1 MKCVINKVKDVRVL
15 LSISKRASLNEVI
28 LNNFFIVNNV
38 RPLIYLCYL
47 LLPNLLFD
55 VLHRWMVLRLTG
67 GRKLL
72 CLPISAKTR
81 DSWNMRRKKVKK
93 KDQYQYLGNCPPT
106 PPLTCCWVRGGVG
119 GQLSRCWY

>member
-1 MKCVINKVKDVRVL
+1 MKCVINKMKDVRVL
-15 LSISKRASLNEVI
+15 LSISLNEVI

-81 DSWNMRRKKVKK
+81 DS
-93 KDQYQYLGNCPPT
+93 
-106 PPLTCCWVRGGVG
+106 
-119 GQLSRCWY
+119 

>member
-1 MKCVINKVKDVRVL
+1 MKCVINKMKDVRVL

-72 CLPISAKTR
+72 YLPISAKTR
-81 DSWNMRRKKVKK
+81 DS
-93 KDQYQYLGNCPPT
+93 
-106 PPLTCCWVRGGVG
+106 
-119 GQLSRCWY
+119 

>member
-1 MKCVINKVKDVRVL
+1 MKCVINKMKDVRVL

-55 VLHRWMVLRLTG
+55 VLHRWMVLRLTV

-81 DSWNMRRKKVKK
+81 DS
-93 KDQYQYLGNCPPT
+93 
-106 PPLTCCWVRGGVG
+106 
-119 GQLSRCWY
+119 

>member
-1 MKCVINKVKDVRVL
+1 MKCVINKMKDIRVL

-55 VLHRWMVLRLTG
+55 VLHRWMVLRRGYSKQLFH
-67 GRKLL
+67 RKQCQAINLF
-72 CLPISAKTR
+72 
-81 DSWNMRRKKVKK
+81 V
-93 KDQYQYLGNCPPT
+93 
-106 PPLTCCWVRGGVG
+106 
-119 GQLSRCWY
+119 LSLAPESIV

>member
-1 MKCVINKVKDVRVL
+1 MCDQQNERCSCAPFNIEEGFL
-15 LSISKRASLNEVI
+15 KRGYS
-28 LNNFFIVNNV
+28 NNFFIVNNV

-81 DSWNMRRKKVKK
+81 DS
-93 KDQYQYLGNCPPT
+93 
-106 PPLTCCWVRGGVG
+106 
-119 GQLSRCWY
+119 